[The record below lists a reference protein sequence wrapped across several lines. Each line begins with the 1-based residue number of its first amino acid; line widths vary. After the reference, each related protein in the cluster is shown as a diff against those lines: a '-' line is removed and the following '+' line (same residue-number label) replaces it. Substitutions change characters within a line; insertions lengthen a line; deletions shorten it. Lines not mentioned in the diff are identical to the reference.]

1 MSTEQIKIAIV
12 GNSGVGKTSII
23 NWYIKN
29 VQETSPTVGANIQDI
44 VIDIDGKKTNLNIW
58 DTAGQLQYRDIMPL
72 YFRDVNLII
81 ICFSAVDQES
91 FDDIKSWNDLIVDH
105 APTEVVK
112 LIVCNK
118 IDLEKDPMPQDKIDN
133 MKYEISATDVFRT
146 SALTGEGIDL
156 IFEFIKYD
164 KSIPRDKNFLSI
176 DENVNISSNPE
187 NNSQSC
193 C

>member
-105 APTEVVK
+105 APTDVVK
-112 LIVCNK
+112 LIVCKK

>member
-105 APTEVVK
+105 APTDVVK

>member
-1 MSTEQIKIAIV
+1 MATEQIKIAIV
-12 GNSGVGKTSII
+12 GNSGVGKTSIV

-105 APTEVVK
+105 APTDVVK